1 MLPVKRI
8 LHPTDFSE
16 CSDAAFHLACSLA
29 RDYSA
34 RLLVLHVAVPPAIV
48 YGEGVVPPVPP
59 ESPDSLR
66 ERLRRLCPRDPKVE
80 AEHRLLEGEAADEIL
95 RAAGEANADV
105 IVMGTQGRTGL
116 SRLLMGSVAEQVL
129 RRATCPVVTVK
140 STPAK
145 TSAAGAAPEA
155 AGRAAGVA
163 RG

>member
-1 MLPVKRI
+1 M
-8 LHPTDFSE
+8 TA
-16 CSDAAFHLACSLA
+16 DAFDPYHVWLGIP
-29 RDYSA
+29 REEQPPNRY
-34 RLLVLHVAVPPAIV
+34 RLLAIT
-48 YGEGVVPPVPP
+48 
-59 ESPDSLR
+59 LF
-66 ERLRRLCPRDPKVE
+66 
-80 AEHRLLEGEAADEIL
+80 
-95 RAAGEANADV
+95 EANADV